1 MENQLYVQ
9 SKYNMGFIFPAL
21 FFLLLTG
28 IFPLIYVGIVSF
40 IDYALNRP
48 YEPIEFIGGMN
59 YSNMFKDIRFIN
71 AVQKTTIYMIVT
83 TFGSIGLGFIMAYL
97 IWSMKNGF
105 LKSVLRVLWAVPVF
119 CAPVIIGHGFR
130 YMFQIGPLNSIFSS
144 VGILSSEPLGVMP
157 DALIVVMLVEIW
169 YWSAFCYMILLAGLY
184 SIPESRLEASHTDG
198 SWAFERLRFII
209 LPSLK
214 YYFLVVLLI
223 RLMDSWRAFD
233 FISTVTKGGPGY
245 ATETLSRYASLNA
258 FSFWNMG
265 YASAIGIFML
275 FITLT
280 ITWLFVNGY
289 PTWLKIMAE
298 LKPKELA
305 KTQQLKE
312 SLLVFNY
319 NYKKDRDF

>member
-1 MENQLYVQ
+1 
-9 SKYNMGFIFPAL
+9 
-21 FFLLLTG
+21 
-28 IFPLIYVGIVSF
+28 
-40 IDYALNRP
+40 
-48 YEPIEFIGGMN
+48 
-59 YSNMFKDIRFIN
+59 
-71 AVQKTTIYMIVT
+71 
-83 TFGSIGLGFIMAYL
+83 
-97 IWSMKNGF
+97 
-105 LKSVLRVLWAVPVF
+105 
-119 CAPVIIGHGFR
+119 
-130 YMFQIGPLNSIFSS
+130 
-144 VGILSSEPLGVMP
+144 SSEPLGVMP

-245 ATETLSRYASLNA
+245 ATETLSRYASLSA

-319 NYKKDRDF
+319 NYKNVKKDDVIIPRKLTDYVKEIRIKKGNKRKIY